1 MSFSTFFMW
10 YFSTISLLSAS
21 TTMTT
26 TLSGGLAFGFAA
38 APGDPAAA
46 IEATTAAADR
56 ETSRC
61 RRAMSTPGDSC
72 GPTPA
77 VDPGNLALARTA
89 EKSGL
94 SGDPGFTHVHLL
106 SNGFTDHMVL

>member
-1 MSFSTFFMW
+1 MITTW
-10 YFSTISLLSAS
+10 Y
-21 TTMTT
+21 
-26 TLSGGLAFGFAA
+26 GGLAFGFAA

-56 ETSRC
+56 DTSRR

-77 VDPGNLALARTA
+77 ADPGTVVLV
-89 EKSGL
+89 G
-94 SGDPGFTHVHLL
+94 GPGQGV
-106 SNGFTDHMVL
+106 